1 MTPKEKAKELI
12 DKFSQIELGESQ
24 RTGLPFFMRKYEV
37 KQCALIAV
45 EELIKMDESFNN
57 MIDSEFNQITK
68 RPTFLEQVKEEIKK
82 L

>member
-12 DKFSQIELGESQ
+12 DKYQFVYIQNYTSM
-24 RTGLPFFMRKYEV
+24 FEV

-45 EELIKMDESFNN
+45 DEVLDA
-57 MIDSEFNQITK
+57 MIEWDYYWEK
-68 RPTFLEQVKEEIKK
+68 VKEEIEK